1 MQFYCDAR
9 LYNLLSDGLMPLIMR
24 YPSYYLLDRLDSWSC
39 TSPWYETIFLLMQD
53 GNNLDNMIHPSGQ
66 TSF

>member
-9 LYNLLSDGLMPLIMR
+9 LYNLLSDG
-24 YPSYYLLDRLDSWSC
+24 YPSYYLVDGLDSWSC
-39 TSPWYETIFLLMQD
+39 TSPWYATIFLLMQD
-53 GNNLDNMIHPSGQ
+53 GNNLDNMTHPSGQ

>member
-24 YPSYYLLDRLDSWSC
+24 YPSYYLVDGLDSWSC
-39 TSPWYETIFLLMQD
+39 TSPWYATIFLLMQD
-53 GNNLDNMIHPSGQ
+53 GNNLDNMIHPPGQ